1 MAKRNKDLHYQQAQ
15 ASRMKFLRFELMK
28 RAESIEENDDRTL
41 EVVFSSDADVEM
53 WYGKERLL
61 HGTDNVDLSYLN
73 AGMSPLLV
81 DHRAYNSDNQIGVI
95 ESWTGGWTQR
105 LRDRSSSA
113 KDDVQMSITKMYWT
127 AFDRVSRW
135 GTRCGSGRLRMP
147 TAEIR
152 FISRRNG
159 CRARLVS

>member
-1 MAKRNKDLHYQQAQ
+1 
-15 ASRMKFLRFELMK
+15 MK
-28 RAESIEENDDRTL
+28 RAEPIEENDDRTL

-95 ESWTGGWTQR
+95 ESARVDGHNGYAKIKFSKGRRGNEYYQDV
-105 LRDRSSSA
+105 LDGIRSC
-113 KDDVQMSITKMYWT
+113 
-127 AFDRVSRW
+127 VSVGYEVRN
-135 GTRCGSGRLRMP
+135 GRLRMLI
-147 TAEIR
+147 AEIR